1 MSVSLT
7 EVSNGAWRLPCLELA
22 AVLGN
27 GKWFNS
33 RWVLCLLSVRPA
45 EEKLPGAHPEVLAGT
60 STVFDG
66 INLETSVLSSGKA
79 SQRALQIY
87 GSGDMERLQNNIHF

>member
-33 RWVLCLLSVRPA
+33 RWVLCPLSVRPA
-45 EEKLPGAHPEVLAGT
+45 EEKLPGATLRFWQALP
-60 STVFDG
+60 
-66 INLETSVLSSGKA
+66 LSS
-79 SQRALQIY
+79 
-87 GSGDMERLQNNIHF
+87 ME